1 MSNIDLFDY
10 DKTIDLDIASTKYI
24 EERKRSKSFES
35 VFEDTQYPNQSSEAF
50 TPVLPSVLKMGKLF
64 KLRSS
69 SQSYNKSVLLMR
81 KLRGVAFIPLVT
93 SVEDIEKEVKTCFG
107 SDLYKRMV
115 YNYIVPKR
123 FKYKNVL
130 MPGSKTVVHITDLP
144 EKTTNVKT
152 LFPNL
157 QNNIASFY
165 IKNNKNTI
173 FDNSDILSLSWP
185 TPELLSKPN
194 VLKNSTELILQMIHM
209 AYFGNNP
216 ELLTLYQ
223 NYQTSSGPIDKAF
236 DTAFISIPIK
246 TKNMRIPAQYMDPK
260 NKMIPNA
267 VRKNVDD
274 SMAVGLMKFIMDMLD
289 NNPFED
295 SMLQRILSEKI
306 NKCSNFIF
314 FIHNDTHGF
323 YIDPIEFKEKG
334 LKYDNIYRLVRTSLK
349 ALIGLNSNSINVLE
363 VDKTFNENEVDQEL
377 ESKLDE
383 ALNVNDTFD
392 TTVADSIGSS
402 TNTPDNVV
410 VDKTNVSDVPEKS
423 VDKETSELNKTLNA
437 KFNLQKA
444 DEFKMLTGAKSDADN
459 DALDDILNSLDDID
473 FDNMESL
480 DSDDELSDGENS
492 INATREFMN
501 ELQDSNDEYV
511 KQKIIEQVRR
521 SAVPKRSA
529 KEEARLEVLK
539 NKYKTIKF
547 DDRTFE
553 EILNDTTALQIDLE
567 KKDYNIKDKSF
578 CFATMKDMTKSYVNK
593 TMSHDMVNIIKS
605 FSDGKSINMHITGFE
620 KQDISDQFNSL
631 DLYTFELEG
640 EDKKKHKI
648 KFKFPKVDDDGF
660 MYLNGN
666 KKVLKKQWI
675 LKPITKTS
683 PDEVYLVSEYN
694 KVHIF
699 RQGKALSRNSVALK
713 KLLMAVMSDQEKVD
727 TMKIYRGDNSSINS
741 SYITTIEYDELAQM
755 IHKIEIISKKPN
767 VVFYMNQKEI
777 RNEIE
782 LLKIPYDFKAGR
794 LPIGIVGTHEVID
807 VDPLNSSDS
816 VAAKILSY
824 INEYKA
830 FTDFDEFIK
839 TVTVPK
845 RKMYTMIE
853 IQSRKVP
860 LIVFLSS
867 LYRFEDILAKSQ
879 IEYFVIDKG
888 EPFPEDKDITK
899 YSLIRFRDKILYYN
913 QYPIENALLLNGLA
927 YLDVDNIDYEEL
939 NDLGVYLDYIFTKFK
954 VRSLYK
960 GWTAFHEMFLTPI
973 AKEVLRDLGQP
984 TDFLEVFLYANSLL
998 ADNSFLPP
1006 NDARNYR
1013 IRDFEMLNS
1022 YLYSAV
1028 SKAYVDYKQKGK
1040 QRFAFTI
1047 PEDEVLKNLNKS
1059 LVLENYD
1066 TTNPLNELMSKSTIT
1081 FKGPQGVNSDRAFK
1095 LDRRGQTRSVVGTV
1109 GISSPENG
1117 TVGIVRQLTVNPRVT
1132 STRGYLECPVTDED
1146 ANALPVSSLL
1156 TPTEAALPY
1165 ITKDDPKRIGFASAQ
1180 TKHVIPAADFDFP
1193 VVGTGFEKTVIDRV
1207 GDTFGYK
1214 SKKNGV
1220 VTGID
1225 EVNKFVVLKYD
1236 DGTSDRI
1243 DYGDRFVRNSDFF
1256 LPNNL
1261 ELNVKVGDKVKK
1273 GDIVTYNKDFFKKH
1287 MGQLAF
1293 TQGTI
1298 SRVAILEGEMTEEDS
1313 SCISQS
1319 LSKRLAHSVIKRKQ
1333 IVLGAMSN
1341 IVKSVEEGDFVRYG
1355 DPLLIYED
1363 QKDSD
1368 ADMSLL
1374 ELLGTADDSMLNKL
1388 TRHKGEANYTGHIT
1402 EIKVYWSCDPEKMS
1416 ESARAFVKKYIAKV
1430 KKQINFEEKSSGVK
1444 SSKRSEIEVSEP
1456 SGAGNSINGAMMPKD
1471 GGILVEY
1478 YIKHEANKRGGDKI
1492 TVNSSLKSVITQVVD
1507 DDIMAKRCGANP
1519 KRDAIGVI
1527 FSLISV
1533 DNRMVTSIWHT
1544 GYLQKLLIEYPKR
1557 IAEDFLK
1564 EIE

>member
-1 MSNIDLFDY
+1 MSNTEIFDSE
-10 DKTIDLDIASTKYI
+10 KLINLDISSMKYI
-24 EERKRSKSFES
+24 EERAKNKSFES

-50 TPVLPSVLKMGKLF
+50 APVLPSVIKMGRLF

-93 SVEDIEKEVKTCFG
+93 NVNDIEKEVKTCFG
-107 SDLYKRMV
+107 ADLYKRMM
-115 YNYIVPKR
+115 YNYIIQKR
-123 FKYKNVL
+123 FKYKNTL
-130 MPGSKTVVHITDLP
+130 MPGSQTVMKLTDLSD
-144 EKTTNVKT
+144 TTANVKRM
-152 LFPNL
+152 FPNL

-173 FDNSDILSLSWP
+173 FDFTDIFSLSWP
-185 TPELLSKPN
+185 TEELLMKPN
-194 VLKNSTELILQMIHM
+194 VLKNSPELILQMIYM
-209 AYFGNNP
+209 SYYGNNP

-223 NYQTSSGPIDKAF
+223 NYQTSSSALDKTF

-246 TKNMRIPAQYMDPK
+246 SKNMKIPTQYMDPN
-260 NKMIPNA
+260 NKLIPNS
-267 VRKNVDD
+267 VKKNVDD
-274 SMAVGLMKFIMDMLD
+274 SMTVGLMKFIMDMLD

-295 SMLQRILSEKI
+295 SILKRILSEKI
-306 NKCSNFIF
+306 SKSSNFIF

-323 YIDPIEFKEKG
+323 YIDPIEFREKG
-334 LKYDNIYRLVRTSLK
+334 LKYDNVFRLVRISLK
-349 ALIGLNSNSINVLE
+349 ALIGLNSNS
-363 VDKTFNENEVDQEL
+363 VDVIDVDNTFNSSTEQDL
-377 ESKLDE
+377 ETKIDT
-383 ALNVNDTFD
+383 ALNINDSFD
-392 TTVADSIGSS
+392 STVADSIGSS
-402 TNTPDNVV
+402 DNSPTNVT
-410 VDKTNVSDVPEKS
+410 VDKTNMADSTLS
-423 VDKETSELNKTLNA
+423 NTDKESDELKKTMDI
-437 KFNLQKA
+437 KFNLKKSE
-444 DEFKMLTGAKSDADN
+444 DFRSLKGATADN
-459 DALDDILNSLDDID
+459 DSNIDDILDSLDNINFDDMEDID
-473 FDNMESL
+473 VDES
-480 DSDDELSDGENS
+480 DAENS
-492 INATREFMN
+492 INSTRDFMN
-501 ELQDSNDEYV
+501 EVKDSNNDYI
-511 KQKIIEQVRR
+511 KQQIIEQ
-521 SAVPKRSA
+521 AKQTTIPKRTA
-529 KEEARLEVLK
+529 KEEARLDALK

-547 DDRTFE
+547 DDRTFD
-553 EILNDTTALQIDLE
+553 EILKDTSALQIDLE
-567 KKDYNIKDKSF
+567 KKDYDIKDKSF
-578 CFATMKDMTKSYVNK
+578 CYATMKDMTSSYVNK
-593 TMSHDMVNIIKS
+593 TMAHDMVNIVKS
-605 FSDGKSINMHITGFE
+605 FSEDKTINMHITGFE
-620 KQDISDQFNSL
+620 KHDISDQFN
-631 DLYTFELEG
+631 DMELYTFELEG

-648 KFKFPKVDDDGF
+648 KFKFPKVSSDGF

-713 KLLMAVMSDQEKVD
+713 KLLVAVMSDPEKID
-727 TMKIYRGDNSSINS
+727 TMKISRGDNSSINS

-755 IHKIEIISKKPN
+755 IHKIEIVSKKPN

-782 LLKIPYDFKAGR
+782 LLKIPYDFKLGR
-794 LPIGIVGTHEVID
+794 LPIGIRGTHEVID

-824 INEYKA
+824 INEYGA
-830 FTDFDEFIK
+830 FSDFDNFMK

-867 LYRFEDILAKSQ
+867 LYTFEDILEKSQ
-879 IEYFVIDKG
+879 IDHFVIDKG
-888 EPFPEDKDITK
+888 EPFPENKDITQ
-899 YSLIRFRDKILYYN
+899 YSMLRFRDKILYYN

-927 YLDVDNIDYEEL
+927 YLDIDNIDYAEL
-939 NDLGVYLDYIFTKFK
+939 NDIGVYLDYIFTKFK

-1022 YLYSAV
+1022 YLYSAI

-1047 PEDEVLKNLNKS
+1047 PEDEVIKNLNKS

-1081 FKGPQGVNSDRAFK
+1081 YKGPQGVNSDRAFK

-1109 GISSPENG
+1109 GISNPENG

-1132 STRGYLECPVTDED
+1132 STRGYLDCPVTDED
-1146 ANALPVSSLL
+1146 VNSLPASSLL

-1193 VVGTGFEKTVIDRV
+1193 VVGTGFEKTVIDRI
-1207 GDTFGYK
+1207 GDSFGYK
-1214 SKKNGV
+1214 AKKNGV
-1220 VTGID
+1220 ISGID
-1225 EVNKFVVLKYD
+1225 ETNKFIVIKYA
-1236 DGTSDRI
+1236 DGTSERV

-1402 EIKVYWSCDPEKMS
+1402 EIKVYWSCDPEQMS

-1430 KKQINFEEKSSGVK
+1430 KKQILFEEKSSGVV
-1444 SSKRSEIEVSEP
+1444 SSRRSEIEVSEP

-1507 DDIMAKRCGANP
+1507 DDLMARRCGANP
-1519 KRDAIGVI
+1519 KRDMIDVI

-1557 IAEDFLK
+1557 IAEEFLK